1 MKTIFVMVIGITIG
15 FWIGTAN
22 QTAIIADYLKNQRK
36 IQLKLELELAEVDN
50 YIASVVEQPFDIL
63 IEEVEKLNTFY
74 YNNVS
79 VGQTHGG
86 REGMSYGIGGGD
98 STLSL
103 FDEYGVLHDNQSHKD
118 EDIPQ

>member
-74 YNNVS
+74 R
-79 VGQTHGG
+79 Q
-86 REGMSYGIGGGD
+86 
-98 STLSL
+98 
-103 FDEYGVLHDNQSHKD
+103 
-118 EDIPQ
+118 